1 MHGIMPRKRSTSSNL
16 KSIIPELE
24 VVIMGKINH
33 QLCPYSTKNAAE
45 IACSIFGFCKIR
57 WIN

>member
-1 MHGIMPRKRSTSSNL
+1 MHGIMPRKRSISSNL

-33 QLCPYSTKNAAE
+33 QLCPYSTKNATGN
-45 IACSIFGFCKIR
+45 CM
-57 WIN
+57 